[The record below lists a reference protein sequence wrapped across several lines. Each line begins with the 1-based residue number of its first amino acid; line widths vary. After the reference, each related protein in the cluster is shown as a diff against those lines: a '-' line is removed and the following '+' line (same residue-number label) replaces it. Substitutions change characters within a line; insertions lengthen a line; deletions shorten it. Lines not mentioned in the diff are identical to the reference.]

1 MLSNNALNQRS
12 VNLDTYFPCDV
23 HYVSTSKFSFSG
35 FQDSHLWF
43 SVASRQ
49 AQSNFTSVQR
59 LSCCL
64 ALLMTYM
71 LANIMFYGVDS
82 EPGEAEMDVGFFSMS
97 WTEMRIGQ
105 T

>member
-1 MLSNNALNQRS
+1 MCDMDLSLPEGINFS
-12 VNLDTYFPCDV
+12 
-23 HYVSTSKFSFSG
+23 SKRLFCSG
-35 FQDSHLWF
+35 FREFHLWF

-49 AQSNFTSVQR
+49 TLSNFTSVQR

-82 EPGEAEMDVGFFSMS
+82 EPGEEELNVGFFTMS
-97 WTEMRIGQ
+97 WTEIRIG
-105 T
+105 